1 MQELYDDR
9 AGTDSHCSRS
19 ASFIIRQTDLLV
31 AGAATTTV
39 TVVAMTRM
47 AVTVI
52 VTAVTFVVAF
62 FACAAIFMVLAI
74 FAIGTVGTARA
85 FAFTATH
92 LPAAAF
98 HFLITVVAGCIVVIA
113 CKCHYR
119 KYHGNASH

>member
-1 MQELYDDR
+1 
-9 AGTDSHCSRS
+9 
-19 ASFIIRQTDLLV
+19 
-31 AGAATTTV
+31 
-39 TVVAMTRM
+39 MTRM

-74 FAIGTVGTARA
+74 FAIGTVDTARA
-85 FAFTATH
+85 FALTAAH
-92 LPAAAF
+92 LSAAAF
-98 HFLITVVAGCIVVIA
+98 HFLVTVVAGCIVVIA

>member
-1 MQELYDDR
+1 M
-9 AGTDSHCSRS
+9 
-19 ASFIIRQTDLLV
+19 
-31 AGAATTTV
+31 

-62 FACAAIFMVLAI
+62 FTCAAIFMVLAI
-74 FAIGTVGTARA
+74 LAIGTVGTARA
-85 FAFTATH
+85 FTLTAAH

>member
-1 MQELYDDR
+1 M
-9 AGTDSHCSRS
+9 AM
-19 ASFIIRQTDLLV
+19 
-31 AGAATTTV
+31 
-39 TVVAMTRM
+39 VAMTRM

-62 FACAAIFMVLAI
+62 FASAAILMVTAILAI
-74 FAIGTVGTARA
+74 GAVGTARA
-85 FAFTATH
+85 FALTAAS
-92 LPAAAF
+92 LSAAAF

>member
-1 MQELYDDR
+1 M
-9 AGTDSHCSRS
+9 HCSRS
-19 ASFIIRQTDLLV
+19 VSFIIRQTDLLV

-52 VTAVTFVVAF
+52 VAAVAFVMAF
-62 FACAAIFMVLAI
+62 FASAAILMVTAILAI
-74 FAIGTVGTARA
+74 GAVGTARA
-85 FAFTATH
+85 FALTAAH

-98 HFLITVVAGCIVVIA
+98 HFLVTVVAGCIVVIA